1 MKNGKRHTEHSI
13 ASLWTCTLPFAL
25 YSMLHILCICIV
37 SLTFVLFAMIW
48 RCWWWCLYG
57 DWWKQQS
64 SISVTKTHDIWI
76 GVNENCAVRWS
87 QRKKKN
93 YNVVVVGYKWREREW
108 TEWMLYHVLS
118 YSCHTMLSC
127 VFIISQISRLDL
139 IIKLEKNAALS
150 FPGISYLHD
159 RMRKTETKNEKLKK
173 K

>member
-64 SISVTKTHDIWI
+64 SISVTKTHNIWI

-93 YNVVVVGYKWREREW
+93 YNVVVVATNEERESERNECY
-108 TEWMLYHVLS
+108 TMCYHIHVTQCYLV
-118 YSCHTMLSC
+118 CLLFHR
-127 VFIISQISRLDL
+127 FLDWIWL
-139 IIKLEKNAALS
+139 
-150 FPGISYLHD
+150 
-159 RMRKTETKNEKLKK
+159 
-173 K
+173 